1 MYLEVLYHTIMPRG
15 IELSC
20 PMASNFD
27 GLGFDSILD
36 WFVVS
41 CQSAVRSVTARAPW
55 AALLLYYLFAVRSGP
70 ACQPVFAGLYGT
82 LIQVYYTVRST
93 IEYYVHVATRSY
105 VPS

>member
-41 CQSAVRSVTARAPW
+41 CQSAVRSVTARPRG
-55 AALLLYYLFAVRSGP
+55 LLYCFIIYLPSVP
-70 ACQPVFAGLYGT
+70 AQHASQSSLVS
-82 LIQVYYTVRST
+82 TVL
-93 IEYYVHVATRSY
+93 
-105 VPS
+105 